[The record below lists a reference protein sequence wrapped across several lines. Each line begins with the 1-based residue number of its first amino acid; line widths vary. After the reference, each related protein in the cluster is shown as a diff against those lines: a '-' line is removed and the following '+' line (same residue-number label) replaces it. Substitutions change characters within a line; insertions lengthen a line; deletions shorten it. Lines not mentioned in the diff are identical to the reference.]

1 MIICAG
7 DIESFDFA
15 KPIGIG
21 LINSAI
27 NLTQLILTYCPDKLI
42 FIGTAGSYG
51 NNKVLDVVVSSCAS
65 NLEIGFLE
73 NKSYTPLDNVIKNK
87 ITDSQNHPIV
97 NSSNYITTDFELAR
111 RFLGYGITIENMEFF
126 SVVSC
131 AKKFNID
138 VIGIFVV
145 TNYCNKNAHTD
156 FITNHGRAK
165 EILVN
170 YVQNNLKGST

>member
-7 DIESFDFA
+7 DMESFDFA

-42 FIGTAGSYG
+42 FIGSAGSYG
-51 NNKVLDVVVSSCAS
+51 GNKVLDLVISSCAS

-73 NKSYTPLDNVIKNK
+73 NKSYTPLDNVIRNE
-87 ITDSQNHPIV
+87 ITSSHHPIV

-111 RFLGYGITIENMEFF
+111 KFLGYGITIENMEFF

-145 TNYCNKNAHTD
+145 TNYCDKNAHTD

-170 YVQNNLKGST
+170 YVQNNLKGFT